1 LTRAERDRDEM
12 GLLLSLWEWERAFDY
27 PAIRDALEP
36 LPRAEVLGNEEL
48 SLQLL
53 YAYLYLR
60 DLAMAMALAVELRP
74 VFAPSRND
82 RNYRRFLNAYAHL
95 VQLSGGLAEGQAL
108 VEELQEKAQDAGDE
122 RHAFHAA
129 LQLGVI
135 TGLQGDFVQ
144 SVRHGYHALALSDTL
159 DGGRWTSILHHNLGI
174 SYRELGLI
182 AEAQR
187 HFEQSA
193 RHPRPDWMAATGDLD
208 RALLLHV
215 VGDFETAAGLARN
228 SLATFQ
234 RVESRAG
241 MAEAHLVLAR
251 VALGQRDVDEAAAQ
265 LDRLMELLD
274 PSEVLIRA
282 QAQEELAV
290 LHLLRGDPAGRAE
303 AERTAD
309 GLYRGMEAPWR
320 AERMRMR
327 LQILDSATASAD
339 ADARAEYWASTPGL

>member
-1 LTRAERDRDEM
+1 MTPASPERDALD
-12 GLLLSLWEWERAFDY
+12 LLLDLWEWERTFNY
-27 PAIRDALEP
+27 PAIRDALQR
-36 LPRAEVLGNEEL
+36 LPRAEVLANEEL

-53 YAYLYLR
+53 YAHLYLR
-60 DLAMAMALAVELRP
+60 ESAVATELAAELRP
-74 VFAPSRND
+74 VFSPARND

-95 VQLSGGLAEGQAL
+95 VQLGGGLSEGQLL
-108 VEELQEKAQDAGDE
+108 VEELQEKSQDAGDE

-144 SVRHGYHALALSDTL
+144 SVRHGYHALALSDTT

-187 HFEQSA
+187 HFEQAA
-193 RHPRPDWMAATGDLD
+193 RHPRPDWMVATGDLD

-215 VGDFETAAGLARN
+215 VGDFDTAAGLARN
-228 SLATFQ
+228 SLATFA
-234 RVESRAG
+234 RVDSPTG
-241 MAEAHLVLAR
+241 MGEAHLVLAK
-251 VALGQRDVDEAAAQ
+251 VALGQRNVDEAAAQ
-265 LDRLMELLD
+265 LDRVMELLNPND
-274 PSEVLIRA
+274 VLVVA

-290 LHLLRGDPAGRAE
+290 LHLLRGDEGARAE

-309 GLYRGMEAPWR
+309 GLYRGLEAPWR

-327 LQILDSATASAD
+327 LEILDSATAAD